1 MTSPASTNPASTS
14 PATSTPAP
22 LPTGH
27 TVSPAAAA
35 GREAALTFQPNV
47 DVCDRGG
54 EVVIVADLPGARPE
68 AIDVAFEDGILSLH
82 AIVPP
87 RDLPGRS
94 LRQEYGIGDY
104 RRSFRLGE
112 GFDASLIAADCR
124 RGVLTIRVPRQ
135 AAVRPRKIEVRTA

>member
-1 MTSPASTNPASTS
+1 MTSPA
-14 PATSTPAP
+14 
-22 LPTGH
+22 
-27 TVSPAAAA
+27 TVSGTEKAAAPAADAR
-35 GREAALTFQPNV
+35 REASVTFQPNV

-68 AIDVAFEDGILSLH
+68 AIEVAFEDGILSLH
-82 AIVPP
+82 AVVPA
-87 RDLPGRS
+87 RALPGRT

-112 GFDASLIAADCR
+112 GFDASLIAADYR
-124 RGVLTIRVPRQ
+124 SGVLTIRVPRQ